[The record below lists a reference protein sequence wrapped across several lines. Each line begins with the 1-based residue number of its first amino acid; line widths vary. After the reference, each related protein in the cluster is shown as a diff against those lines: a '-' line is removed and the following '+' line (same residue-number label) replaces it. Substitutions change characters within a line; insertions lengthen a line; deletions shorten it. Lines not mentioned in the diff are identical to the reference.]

1 MRLCQRLEKIVYY
14 LKNQLRI
21 IFAFKYG
28 SFENKTMAEYLTK
41 YPKTISFLDVICG
54 SLKGIVNVDSR
65 SNVEQL
71 HVVVKKNANELLKIF
86 LREGFTRVKFE
97 HKQPFQ
103 IGNGLSLKLKKPWE
117 MHVRFVKLKKE
128 LIAIHA
134 EVEVSR
140 DYLQHLFCQRTP
152 VIYEIENMLKKY
164 EIDYKVWNN
173 KIKKYVQTV
182 FDNYKIKLVTPNLPV
197 FAWKP
202 MLFVIGTVAAM
213 YLWKYLDTIL

>member
-28 SFENKTMAEYLTK
+28 SFENKTMSEYITK
-41 YPKTISFLDVICG
+41 YPKTISFLDG
-54 SLKGIVNVDSR
+54 LKGIINIENS

-71 HVVVKKNANELLKIF
+71 HVVVKKNVSELFQIF
-86 LREGFTRVKFE
+86 LQEGFSKVKFE

-117 MHVRFVKLKKE
+117 MHVRLVELKKE
-128 LIAIHA
+128 LVAIHA
-134 EVEVSR
+134 EVEISR
-140 DYLQHLFCQRTP
+140 DYLQHLFGQRTP

-164 EIDYKVWNN
+164 EIDYRVWNN
-173 KIKKYVQTV
+173 RIKKYVHTI
-182 FDNYKIKLVTPNLPV
+182 FDNYKIKLVTPNIPV

-202 MLFVIGTVAAM
+202 MLFVIGTVGLM
-213 YLWKYLDTIL
+213 YLWKYLDTVF

>member
-28 SFENKTMAEYLTK
+28 SFENKTMAEYITK
-41 YPKTISFLDVICG
+41 YPKTISFLDG
-54 SLKGIVNVDSR
+54 LKGIINIENN

-71 HVVVKKNANELLKIF
+71 HVVVKKNVSELFQMF
-86 LREGFTRVKFE
+86 LQEGFSKVKFE

-117 MHVRFVKLKKE
+117 MHVRLVELKKE
-128 LIAIHA
+128 LVAIHA
-134 EVEVSR
+134 EVEISR
-140 DYLQHLFCQRTP
+140 DYLQHLFGQRTP

-164 EIDYKVWNN
+164 EIDYRVWNN
-173 KIKKYVQTV
+173 RIKKYVHTI
-182 FDNYKIKLVTPNLPV
+182 FDNYKIKLVTPNIPV

-202 MLFVIGTVAAM
+202 MLFVIGTVGLM
-213 YLWKYLDTIL
+213 YLWKYLDTVF

>member
-1 MRLCQRLEKIVYY
+1 
-14 LKNQLRI
+14 
-21 IFAFKYG
+21 
-28 SFENKTMAEYLTK
+28 MAEYVTK
-41 YPKTISFLDVICG
+41 YPKTISFLDG
-54 SLKGIVNVDSR
+54 LKGMINIENS

-71 HVVVKKNANELLKIF
+71 HVVVKKNASELFRMF
-86 LREGFTRVKFE
+86 LQEGFSKVKFE

-117 MHVRFVKLKKE
+117 LHVRLVELKKE
-128 LIAIHA
+128 LVAIHA

-140 DYLQHLFCQRTP
+140 DYLQHLFGQRTP

-164 EIDYKVWNN
+164 EIDYRVWNN
-173 KIKKYVQTV
+173 RIKKYVYTV

-202 MLFVIGTVAAM
+202 MLFVIGTVGSM
-213 YLWKYLDTIL
+213 YLWKYLDTIF

>member
-1 MRLCQRLEKIVYY
+1 LLLNI
-14 LKNQLRI
+14 
-21 IFAFKYG
+21 G
-28 SFENKTMAEYLTK
+28 SFENKAMAEYITK
-41 YPKTISFLDVICG
+41 YPKTISFLDG
-54 SLKGIVNVDSR
+54 LKGMINIENS

-71 HVVVKKNANELLKIF
+71 HVVVKKNASELFRMF
-86 LREGFTRVKFE
+86 LQEGFSKVKFE

-117 MHVRFVKLKKE
+117 LHVRLVELKKE
-128 LIAIHA
+128 LVAIHA

-140 DYLQHLFCQRTP
+140 DYLQHLFGQRTP

-164 EIDYKVWNN
+164 EIDYRVWNN
-173 KIKKYVQTV
+173 RIKKYVYTV

-202 MLFVIGTVAAM
+202 MLFVIGTVGSM
-213 YLWKYLDTIL
+213 YLWKYLDTIF

>member
-41 YPKTISFLDVICG
+41 YPKTISFFDG
-54 SLKGIVNVDSR
+54 LKGVVNIEKS

-71 HVVVKKNANELLKIF
+71 HVVVKKSVSELF
-86 LREGFTRVKFE
+86 QMFSQEGFSKVKFE

-117 MHVRFVKLKKE
+117 MHVRLVELKKE
-128 LIAIHA
+128 LVAIHA
-134 EVEVSR
+134 EVEISR
-140 DYLQHLFCQRTP
+140 DYLQHLFGQRTP

-164 EIDYKVWNN
+164 EIEYRVWNN
-173 KIKKYVQTV
+173 RIKKYVHTV
-182 FDNYKIKLVTPNLPV
+182 FDNYRIKLVTPNLPV

-202 MLFVIGTVAAM
+202 MLFVIGTVGAM
-213 YLWKYLDTIL
+213 YLWKYLDTIF

>member
-28 SFENKTMAEYLTK
+28 SFENKTMSEYITK
-41 YPKTISFLDVICG
+41 YPKTISFLDG
-54 SLKGIVNVDSR
+54 LKGIINIENS

-71 HVVVKKNANELLKIF
+71 HVVVKKSVSELF
-86 LREGFTRVKFE
+86 QMFSQEGFSKVKFE

-117 MHVRFVKLKKE
+117 MHVRLVELKKE
-128 LIAIHA
+128 LVAIHA
-134 EVEVSR
+134 EVEISR
-140 DYLQHLFCQRTP
+140 DYLQHLFGQRTP

-164 EIDYKVWNN
+164 EIDYRVWNN
-173 KIKKYVQTV
+173 RIKKYVHTI
-182 FDNYKIKLVTPNLPV
+182 FDNYKIKLVTPNIPV

-202 MLFVIGTVAAM
+202 MLFVIGTVGLM
-213 YLWKYLDTIL
+213 YLWKYLDTIF

>member
-1 MRLCQRLEKIVYY
+1 VCLCQRFEKIVCY
-14 LKNQLRI
+14 LKINSKLDLLLNI
-21 IFAFKYG
+21 G
-28 SFENKTMAEYLTK
+28 SFENIAMAEYITK
-41 YPKTISFLDVICG
+41 YPKTISFLDG
-54 SLKGIVNVDSR
+54 LKGMINIENS

-71 HVVVKKNANELLKIF
+71 HVVVKKNASELFRMF
-86 LREGFTRVKFE
+86 LQEGFSKVKFE

-117 MHVRFVKLKKE
+117 LHVRLVELKKE
-128 LIAIHA
+128 LVAIHA

-140 DYLQHLFCQRTP
+140 DYLQHLFGQRTP

-164 EIDYKVWNN
+164 EIDYRVWNN
-173 KIKKYVQTV
+173 RIKKYVHTV

-202 MLFVIGTVAAM
+202 MLFVIGTVGSM
-213 YLWKYLDTIL
+213 YLWKYLDTIF

>member
-1 MRLCQRLEKIVYY
+1 MLLNI
-14 LKNQLRI
+14 
-21 IFAFKYG
+21 G
-28 SFENKTMAEYLTK
+28 SFENKAMAEYLTK
-41 YPKTISFLDVICG
+41 YPKTISFLDG
-54 SLKGIVNVDSR
+54 LKGMINIENS

-71 HVVVKKNANELLKIF
+71 HVVVKKNSSELFRMF
-86 LREGFTRVKFE
+86 LQEGFSKVKFE

-117 MHVRFVKLKKE
+117 LHVRLVELKKE
-128 LIAIHA
+128 LVAIHA

-140 DYLQHLFCQRTP
+140 DYLQHLFGQRTP

-164 EIDYKVWNN
+164 EIDYRVWNN
-173 KIKKYVQTV
+173 RIKKYVNTV

-202 MLFVIGTVAAM
+202 MLFVIGTVGAM
-213 YLWKYLDTIL
+213 YLWKYLDTVF

>member
-28 SFENKTMAEYLTK
+28 SFENKTMSEYITK
-41 YPKTISFLDVICG
+41 YPKTISFLDG
-54 SLKGIVNVDSR
+54 LKGIINIENS

-71 HVVVKKNANELLKIF
+71 HVVVKKNVSELFQMF
-86 LREGFTRVKFE
+86 LQEGFSKVKFE

-117 MHVRFVKLKKE
+117 LHVRLVELKKE
-128 LIAIHA
+128 LVAIHA

-140 DYLQHLFCQRTP
+140 DYLQHLFGQRTP

-164 EIDYKVWNN
+164 EIDYRVWNN
-173 KIKKYVQTV
+173 RIKRYVQTV
-182 FDNYKIKLVTPNLPV
+182 FDNYKIKLVTPNIPV

-202 MLFVIGTVAAM
+202 MLFVISTVALM
-213 YLWKYLDTIL
+213 YLWKYVDTVF